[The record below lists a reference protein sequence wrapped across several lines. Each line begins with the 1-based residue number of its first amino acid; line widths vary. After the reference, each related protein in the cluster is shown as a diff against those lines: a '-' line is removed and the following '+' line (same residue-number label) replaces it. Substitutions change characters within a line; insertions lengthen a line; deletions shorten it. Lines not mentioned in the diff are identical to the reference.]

1 MPKLSLKAI
10 QRQIAALELKAEKL
24 KKKDKKPA
32 LRSIVM
38 LMRTHALS
46 VGEISMALNGGK
58 TLKGSAVRGKLA
70 RNATR
75 KPVAP
80 MYRNSRTGETWS
92 GRGRPA
98 RWLAAAEKAG
108 RKRTEFLIKKKA

>member
-46 VGEISMALNGGK
+46 VGEITMALGGRK
-58 TLKGSAVRGKLA
+58 KLNGSAIGGKLA
-70 RNATR
+70 RNSKR
-75 KPVAP
+75 RPVAP
-80 MYRNSRTGETWS
+80 MYRDTKTGETWS

>member
-24 KKKDKKPA
+24 KKKDRKPA

-46 VGEISMALNGGK
+46 VGEISTALSGGK
-58 TLKGSAVRGKLA
+58 KIKGSALRGKFTRGA
-70 RNATR
+70 RR
-75 KPVAP
+75 KPVPA
-80 MYRNSRTGETWS
+80 MYRNSKTGETWS
-92 GRGRPA
+92 GRGRTA